1 MKIISLIL
9 TIAPLMYTGCYMGPS
24 TYEIFKKN
32 MDLQIGRGLYPG
44 MKDRKKIYDAEYD
57 IYPAEYPKG
66 CNWGYLVKR
75 NDEKKTIVG
84 WKIISGEE
92 YCKEQQAY
100 ALIQ

>member
-9 TIAPLMYTGCYMGPS
+9 TITPLIYTGCRMGPT
-24 TYEIFKKN
+24 TYEVFERQN
-32 MDLQIGRGLYPG
+32 NARIGGVVFPAMRD
-44 MKDRKKIYDAEYD
+44 KEAIYDEEYY
-57 IYPAEYPKG
+57 IYPIERPKG
-66 CNWGYLVKR
+66 CFWGYLVKR

-100 ALIQ
+100 AFSF

>member
-9 TIAPLMYTGCYMGPS
+9 TITPLIYTGCYMGAS

-44 MKDRKKIYDAEYD
+44 MKDRKKIYDGEYD
-57 IYPAEYPKG
+57 IYSAEYPKG

-100 ALIQ
+100 SLF